1 MLQETGIYTRISN
14 KVNDSQVSPKA
25 YWSILKMFLNNKK
38 LGLFHLF
45 LNENRFKMD
54 LKRRLNY
61 LTHFSLN
68 SALELIRSLL
78 SEFLLKTDKF
88 CLI

>member
-45 LNENRFKMD
+45 SM
-54 LKRRLNY
+54 
-61 LTHFSLN
+61 
-68 SALELIRSLL
+68 
-78 SEFLLKTDKF
+78 KTG
-88 CLI
+88 LQWI